1 MDQALECEMVNSGG
15 MDNIVTC
22 CWNPWRHDRLTWGVN
37 MEVHLETQV
46 ATWWSLVD
54 FPIKRNQRRIVS
66 SPSEAFDPLADLL
79 TVAQSVSLTLIKFRK
94 FTLFYLYSGTH
105 RTGTFQSREI
115 ISFHF
120 SFGYLPIGIVPN
132 PIFSDTSE
140 LIPRPHY

>member
-1 MDQALECEMVNSGG
+1 
-15 MDNIVTC
+15 
-22 CWNPWRHDRLTWGVN
+22 

-79 TVAQSVSLTLIKFRK
+79 TVAQSVSLTSIKFRK

-105 RTGTFQSREI
+105 RTGTIQSREI
-115 ISFHF
+115 ISFDL
-120 SFGYLPIGIVPN
+120 SFGYLPIGMIPN
-132 PIFSDTSE
+132 PIFSDTSDI
-140 LIPRPHY
+140 IPNPHC

>member
-1 MDQALECEMVNSGG
+1 
-15 MDNIVTC
+15 
-22 CWNPWRHDRLTWGVN
+22 

-120 SFGYLPIGIVPN
+120 PFGYLPIGIIPN

-140 LIPRPHY
+140 IIPKPHCQIFFIKIMLKSPPECQACKFTLSSSCYRL

>member
-1 MDQALECEMVNSGG
+1 
-15 MDNIVTC
+15 
-22 CWNPWRHDRLTWGVN
+22 

-79 TVAQSVSLTLIKFRK
+79 TVAQSVSLTSIKFRK

-105 RTGTFQSREI
+105 RTGTIQSREI
-115 ISFHF
+115 ISFLFYMDICQLGYSKPHF
-120 SFGYLPIGIVPN
+120 FRYI
-132 PIFSDTSE
+132 
-140 LIPRPHY
+140 

>member
-1 MDQALECEMVNSGG
+1 
-15 MDNIVTC
+15 
-22 CWNPWRHDRLTWGVN
+22 

-79 TVAQSVSLTLIKFRK
+79 TVAPSVSLTLIKFRK

-105 RTGTFQSREI
+105 RTGTIQF
-115 ISFHF
+115 FPF
-120 SFGYLPIGIVPN
+120 LFGYLPIAIIPN
-132 PIFSDTSE
+132 PIFSDTPE
-140 LIPRPHY
+140 IIPNPHC